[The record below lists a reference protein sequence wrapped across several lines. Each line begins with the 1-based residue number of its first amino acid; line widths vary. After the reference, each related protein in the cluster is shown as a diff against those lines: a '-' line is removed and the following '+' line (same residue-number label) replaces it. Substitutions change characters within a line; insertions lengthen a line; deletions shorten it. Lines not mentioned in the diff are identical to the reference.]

1 MTPLFREP
9 ITTVSP
15 GRIVALGAIGLAT
28 MTMLGLLWWTFSPI
42 LGQVYAGMRLAETAT
57 LWRFTGWGQYFM
69 TMPAGQPF
77 AFVSIYKSSVG
88 FGLVATGLTALLG
101 YLAWRKRSREHIEV
115 LITAPAPGFSQEVIL
130 AKFAPPLCRVRSPSG
145 ADEADAPARDAV
157 IVANPFAGLRDLR
170 DARAVEGVAESVPW
184 QLAAVLFLTIDAAA
198 PLKDRKAHAAVLKAA
213 WTASDRFAADPAAP
227 PLTATQADLRSLM
240 VLAISDQAGRDIDML
255 DRVHDL
261 VEGAA
266 TLDDAVTRL
275 ASLALPAGRLFF
287 PDYAWLRHVD
297 PTLQSVVTSY

>member
-28 MTMLGLLWWTFSPI
+28 MAMLGLLWWTFSPI

-101 YLAWRKRSREHIEV
+101 CLAWRKRSREHIEV
-115 LITAPAPGFSQEVIL
+115 LITAPAPEFSQEVIL

-145 ADEADAPARDAV
+145 ADETDAPAPVA
-157 IVANPFAGLRDLR
+157 VANPFAGLRDLR

-184 QLAAVLFLTIDAAA
+184 QFAAVLFLTIDAAA
-198 PLKDRKAHAAVLKAA
+198 PLKDRKAHASVLKAA

-227 PLTATQADLRSLM
+227 PLTVTQADLRSLM
-240 VLAISDQAGRDIDML
+240 VMAISDQAGRDIDML

-261 VEGAA
+261 IEGAA
-266 TLDDAVTRL
+266 TLDDAVTQL
-275 ASLALPAGRLFF
+275 ASLALPTGRLFF